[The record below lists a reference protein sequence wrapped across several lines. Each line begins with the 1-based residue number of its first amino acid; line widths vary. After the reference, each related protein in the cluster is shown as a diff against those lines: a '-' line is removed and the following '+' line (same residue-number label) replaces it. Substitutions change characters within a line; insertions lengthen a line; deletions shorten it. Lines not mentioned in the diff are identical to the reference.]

1 MAAANEVGTS
11 GGAGNSLWP
20 LIADRYRLG
29 RRLGSGASSEVY
41 AAEDLA
47 DHTDCAVK
55 LFSADLD
62 PGAVA
67 RLLDEFGRLSELG
80 HRGIV
85 RVRDTGRIAE
95 GGLAGRP
102 FLVTDHLSG
111 LDLAAHLAA
120 AHGEDR
126 FHRFAAAAED
136 LADAV
141 AYLHGRGLVHGD
153 ISPSNVRCDREGR
166 PVLIDLGLSERLR
179 PISGDHDGLGTVAAG
194 ASGTLGFIAPEALVG
209 ERGSA
214 ADLFSLGATL
224 YAAWTGVPPFG
235 VGMEA
240 VRRLMESP
248 PPTPSVLCPGL
259 PAAWDALLGRLLAV
273 ASENRPASARDLLRE
288 IRRILPNNVTPVE
301 LDLSVPYPAGD
312 PLAGLL
318 VGRAKQTQAL
328 WALVERLAEGNAPAG
343 VVTVSGPPGSG
354 RRTLIRRVLRDVRLA
369 LLSQTLPSF
378 SVDERGLVALQ
389 AELPARPGEAIPLW
403 DEPARSLQA
412 RTAALVDALETR
424 AQQRPLCLVL
434 GPGEQEELLAQ
445 AAAEGSPGGRLLVIL
460 PTEQALR
467 SAEAVDLRLG
477 PLQVEDI
484 CALAAHAAGT
494 EPTSQVVDQIVRASG
509 GLAASAALLVRRW
522 VQQVREGRPEAFR
535 VDEDDADF
543 ARLLDTTFAG
553 LSYNTRAWLTAL
565 VLAQSQKLVADLGE
579 WDPLTWR
586 LDTAVA
592 MREAQTAGWFEASQL
607 AVPTESHAAAVFRAV
622 KRDKALHPLVR
633 RAIQPLSESDPR
645 RGEAHLALG
654 EIEQAATCFR
664 AAALAAGGA
673 GRFGDVARF
682 AIRARAADPEAGTP
696 TEHLAWATALGLVGQ
711 YDEALAALGT
721 PAPDGTMEIKI
732 ELAERRAWLLGRRGD
747 PVAARQVLE
756 TALMEV
762 GLRGEPRGALVLRLR
777 ARLARLLVSCGLYSE
792 ALQAAEPA
800 LAESSEVGRFA
811 QEAAALAL
819 TYAGRLSEAD
829 SLIAVLEKTAET
841 SSDRPFGARVPAL
854 RGLHL
859 QLTGQPMPAAQSYR
873 EAARR
878 CDQLHDLHGQTAAL
892 FNLGCVLADTG
903 QFGEAL
909 DAFRRAL
916 RDLGRLG
923 IVTDLALALYNTGL
937 LFLQLGDLDAAS
949 RTARRLRGEA
959 SATKVE
965 AFLAYSSSLDAD
977 IARRQ
982 GAPRTALPLYLAA
995 EEAFARAGNPPMAQA
1010 SALARAEALAE
1021 AGQAA
1026 EALVAWNRIRS
1037 TTANQAA
1044 SPEVGSPIDEMSALA
1059 QARIALATPA
1069 QETEGNGELGHRLS
1083 ALANAALA
1091 QGRRP
1096 VAWRAAQLAARL
1108 LRRVGDAHAGEE
1120 QARAARIFEEVK
1132 MNTPI
1137 QYRSCLDHD
1146 PEAPAASLLSGDA
1159 RTATALLVERVARA
1173 EGRLRRLQRIN
1184 KRLNSDLR
1192 LPRVLEAVIDTA
1204 IEMTDAERGFLL
1216 LKDGSGELVVKVA
1229 RNIEQPTL
1237 DAPDFVLSRSIAKQA
1252 AETGQ
1257 PVVTVD
1263 AAGDRRF
1270 REAASVSDL
1279 HLRSVLAV
1287 PLSVKGAVVGTIYV
1301 DHRLRKGVFD
1311 DEALAMVM
1319 DFAEQ
1324 AAIAIENARLLSE
1337 LRRRET
1343 QVQALNRRLEHEL
1356 RVQEQALQGVREE
1369 LKESRQ
1375 VAALRYDY
1383 HQIVG
1388 QTPRMLDLFHL
1399 LDRVTDTALPVVIE
1413 GESGTGKELVARA
1426 IHFNG
1431 PRRDRAFVSENC
1443 AAIPETLL
1451 ESALFGHVKGAFT
1464 GADRETRGLF
1474 AVADGGT
1481 LFLDEVAEMS
1491 PAMQG
1496 KLLRVLQDG
1505 EFHRVGGER
1514 PQKVNVRVLVA
1525 TNKDLE
1531 GLLAQGK
1538 FRQDLFFRISVVRL
1552 VLPPLRDR
1560 SDDIPLLVQ
1569 HFMQKAA
1576 ATSGTAVKSVDAS
1589 AMAKLCSYRW
1599 PGNVRELENEIT
1611 RAAAF
1616 SGPVVS
1622 VADLSPQVRAGFDP
1636 VASVADERDGI
1647 RLRPRVERL
1656 ERTLIREAMAKC
1668 GANQTKAAKA
1678 LGLSRFGLQ
1687 KKLRRYH
1694 IAT

>member
-1 MAAANEVGTS
+1 VVNEVGTS
-11 GGAGNSLWP
+11 YGAGERPWP
-20 LIADRYRLG
+20 IVAERYQLGKRLG
-29 RRLGSGASSEVY
+29 VGASSEVY

-47 DHTDCAVK
+47 DHATCAVK
-55 LFSADLD
+55 LFSADLEL
-62 PGAVA
+62 AA
-67 RLLDEFGRLSELG
+67 ITRLLDEFGRLSELG

-95 GGLAGRP
+95 GALAGRL
-102 FLVTDHLSG
+102 FLVTDHLAG
-111 LDLAAHLAA
+111 PDLAASLDA
-120 AHGEDR
+120 AHGKDR
-126 FHRFAAAAED
+126 FLRFAAAAED

-141 AYLHGRGLVHGD
+141 AYLHSRGFLHGD
-153 ISPSNVRCDREGR
+153 ISPANVRCDHQGR
-166 PVLIDLGLSERLR
+166 PVLIDLGLSERLLVR
-179 PISGDHDGLGTVAAG
+179 PGGPDGSGTIAAG

-209 ERGSA
+209 ERGPA

-240 VRRLMESP
+240 VRRLMEGP
-248 PPTPSVLCPGL
+248 PLAPSSLCPGL
-259 PAAWDALLGRLLAV
+259 PADWDALLGRLLAV
-273 ASENRPASARDLLRE
+273 AAEKRPTSARELLRE
-288 IRRILPNNVTPVE
+288 IRRIPPDGVTPIE
-301 LDLSVPYPAGD
+301 LDLSVPHPAGD
-312 PLAGLL
+312 PLAGLI
-318 VGRAKQTQAL
+318 VGRAKEEQAL
-328 WALVERLAEGNAPAG
+328 WALVERLADGTAPAA

-378 SVDERGLVALQ
+378 TVDERGLAAVQ
-389 AELPARPGEAIPLW
+389 ADVPARTAEPVPPW

-412 RTAALVDALETR
+412 RTVALVDALETR
-424 AQQRPLCLVL
+424 ARQRPLCLVL
-434 GPGEQEELLAQ
+434 APGRQEELV
-445 AAAEGSPGGRLLVIL
+445 AEAVAGGASGGRLLVL
-460 PTEQALR
+460 VPTEHALR
-467 SAEAVDLRLG
+467 SAGVVDLQVGRLG
-477 PLQVEDI
+477 AEDI
-484 CALAAHAAGT
+484 RVLASRAAGS
-494 EPTSQVVDQIVRASG
+494 EPTSQVVEQIAQASG

-522 VQQVREGRPEAFR
+522 VQQLREGRPEAFR
-535 VDEDDADF
+535 VEEDDADF
-543 ARLLDTTFAG
+543 GRLLDTTFAG
-553 LSYNTRAWLTAL
+553 LSRNTRGWLTVL
-565 VLAQSQKLVADLGE
+565 VLAQTPKLVADLAE
-579 WDPLTWR
+579 WGQ
-586 LDTAVA
+586 LDIATATC
-592 MREAQTAGWFEASQL
+592 EAQTAGWLDGSGST
-607 AVPTESHAAAVFRAV
+607 VPTESHAAAVFRAV
-622 KRDKALHPLVR
+622 KRDQSLHPIAR
-633 RAIQPLSESDPR
+633 RATQPLSESDPR
-645 RGEAHLALG
+645 RAEAHLALG
-654 EIEQAATCFR
+654 EPERAAACFR
-664 AAALAAGGA
+664 AAARSAGDA
-673 GRFGDVARF
+673 GRFGEVARF
-682 AIRARAADPEAGTP
+682 AMRARAIDPETGTP
-696 TEHLAWATALGLVGQ
+696 AERIVWATALGLVGQ
-711 YDEALAALGT
+711 YDDALAVLD
-721 PAPDGTMEIKI
+721 APPWDETMEIRI

-756 TALMEV
+756 TALTEV
-762 GLRGEPRGALVLRLR
+762 GPLGKRQGSQVLRLR
-777 ARLARLLVSCGLYSE
+777 ARLARFLVSCGLYAE
-792 ALQAAEPA
+792 ALQAVEPA
-800 LAESSEVGRFA
+800 LHETSDVGLFA
-811 QEAAALAL
+811 REAAALAL
-819 TYAGRLSEAD
+819 TYAGRLPEAD
-829 SLIAVLEKTAET
+829 SLIAALEKTAEA
-841 SSDRPFGARVPAL
+841 SPDRPFGARVAAL
-854 RGLHL
+854 RGLYW
-859 QLTGQPMPAAQSYR
+859 QMTGQPTPAAQSYR

-878 CDQLHDLHGQTAAL
+878 CDELHDIHGQAAAV

-909 DAFRRAL
+909 DALRRAL

-923 IVTDLALALYNTGL
+923 IATDLALALYNTGL
-937 LFLQLGDLDAAS
+937 LLLQLGDLEAAS
-949 RTARRLRGEA
+949 RTARRLRDEA
-959 SATKVE
+959 GATKAE
-965 AFLAYSSSLDAD
+965 AFLAYASSLDAD

-995 EEAFARAGNPPMAQA
+995 EQAFARAGNQPMADG
-1010 SALARAEALAE
+1010 SALARAETLAE

-1026 EALVAWNRIRS
+1026 EALIAWRRIRS
-1037 TTANQAA
+1037 TTADPAA
-1044 SPEVGSPIDEMSALA
+1044 SPGAPSSGDEMFALA
-1059 QARIALATPA
+1059 QARIVLALPPGTA
-1069 QETEGNGELGHRLS
+1069 ETDRELGRRLS
-1083 ALANAALA
+1083 DLADVAIA

-1096 VAWRAAQLAARL
+1096 AAWRVAQMASRL
-1108 LRRVGDAHAGEE
+1108 FSRVGDARASDERT
-1120 QARAARIFEEVK
+1120 RAARIFEEVK
-1132 MNTPI
+1132 MNTPT
-1137 QYRSCLDHD
+1137 QYRSGLDHD
-1146 PEAPAASLLSGDA
+1146 PEAPSLSLLSSDA
-1159 RTATALLVERVARA
+1159 RNATALLVERAARA
-1173 EGRLRRLQRIN
+1173 EGRLRRLARIN

-1192 LPRVLEAVIDTA
+1192 LSRVLEAVIDTA

-1216 LKDGSGELVVKVA
+1216 LKDSSGELVVKVA
-1229 RNIEQPTL
+1229 RNIDQTTL

-1287 PLSVKGAVVGTIYV
+1287 PLSVKGNVVGTIYV
-1301 DHRLRKGVFD
+1301 DHRLRNGVFD

-1324 AAIAIENARLLSE
+1324 GAIAIENARLVAE
-1337 LRRRET
+1337 LRRREN

-1356 RVQEQALQGVREE
+1356 HVQEQALQGVREE

-1431 PRRDRAFVSENC
+1431 PRRDRPFVSENC

-1451 ESALFGHVKGAFT
+1451 ETTLFGHVKGAFT
-1464 GADRETRGLF
+1464 GADREARGLF

-1481 LFLDEVAEMS
+1481 LFLDELAEMS

-1531 GLLAQGK
+1531 RLVEQGK

-1552 VLPPLRDR
+1552 VLPPLRER
-1560 SDDIPLLVQ
+1560 SEDIPLLVQ

-1576 ATSGTAVKSVDAS
+1576 AGAGAAVKSVEAA
-1589 AMAKLCSYRW
+1589 AMAKLCCYRW
-1599 PGNVRELENEIT
+1599 PGNVRELENETT

-1616 SGPVVS
+1616 SGATVT
-1622 VADLSPQVRAGFDP
+1622 VADLSPQVRAGSDP
-1636 VASVADERDGI
+1636 AAVMADERDGI
-1647 RLRPRVERL
+1647 RMRPRVERL
-1656 ERTLIREAMAKC
+1656 ERMLIREAMTKC
-1668 GANQTKAAKA
+1668 SGNQTKAALA

-1687 KKLRRYH
+1687 KKLHRYR
-1694 IAT
+1694 IAM

>member
-1 MAAANEVGTS
+1 VAAVNEVGTS
-11 GGAGNSLWP
+11 SGAGDGPWP
-20 LIADRYRLG
+20 LIADRYQLG
-29 RRLGSGASSEVY
+29 RRLGVGASSEVY

-47 DHTDCAVK
+47 DHADCAVK
-55 LFSADLD
+55 LFPAGLE
-62 PGAVA
+62 PGAIA
-67 RLLDEFGRLSELG
+67 RLLEEFGRLSELS

-95 GGLAGRP
+95 GALAGRL
-102 FLVTDHLSG
+102 FLVTEHLSG
-111 LDLAAHLAA
+111 PDLAAHLAA

-136 LADAV
+136 LTDAV
-141 AYLHGRGLVHGD
+141 AYLHGRSLVHGD
-153 ISPSNVRCDREGR
+153 ISPGNVRCDHEGH
-166 PVLIDLGLSERLR
+166 PVLIDFGLSERLL
-179 PISGDHDGLGTVAAG
+179 PVSGDHDSLGTVAAG

-209 ERGSA
+209 ERGPA

-240 VRRLMESP
+240 VRRLMEGP
-248 PPTPSVLCPGL
+248 PPAPSSLCPGL
-259 PAAWDALLGRLLAV
+259 PANWDALLGRLLAV
-273 ASENRPASARDLLRE
+273 ATERRPASARDLLRE
-288 IRRILPNNVTPVE
+288 IRHILPDNVAPVE
-301 LDLSVPYPAGD
+301 LDLAVPYPAGD

-318 VGRAKQTQAL
+318 VGRTKQEQAL
-328 WALVERLAEGNAPAG
+328 WALVERLAEGNVPAG

-354 RRTLIRRVLRDVRLA
+354 RRTVIRRVLRDARLA
-369 LLSQTLPSF
+369 LISQTLPSF
-378 SVDERGLVALQ
+378 SVDERGLAALQ
-389 AELPARPGEAIPLW
+389 ADLPARSGEPMPPW
-403 DEPARSLQA
+403 DEPSRSLQA

-434 GPGEQEELLAQ
+434 GPGEQEELVAQ
-445 AAAEGSPGGRLLVIL
+445 AVAEGSPGGRLLVIV

-477 PLQVEDI
+477 PLQAEDI

-494 EPTSQVVDQIVRASG
+494 EPTPQVVDQIVRASG

-522 VQQVREGRPEAFR
+522 VQRVREGRPEAFR
-535 VDEDDADF
+535 VEEDDADF
-543 ARLLDTTFAG
+543 GRLLDTTFAG
-553 LSYNTRAWLTAL
+553 LSCNTRSWLATL
-565 VLAQSQKLVADLGE
+565 VFAQSPKLVADLAE
-579 WDPLTWR
+579 WGQ
-586 LDTAVA
+586 LDNVIAT
-592 MREAQTAGWFEASQL
+592 REAQTAGWLDSAGL
-607 AVPTESHAAAVFRAV
+607 TVPTESHAAAVFRAV
-622 KRDKALHPLVR
+622 KRDEVLHPLVR
-633 RAIQPLSESDPR
+633 RAIQSLFESDPR

-654 EIEQAATCFR
+654 EPGEAAVCFR
-664 AAALAAGGA
+664 AAAQAAGEA

-682 AIRARAADPEAGTP
+682 AMRARAADPEAGTQA
-696 TEHLAWATALGLVGQ
+696 EHLAWATALGLVGR
-711 YDEALAALGT
+711 YDDALGVLEA
-721 PAPDGTMEIKI
+721 PSPDGTMEIKI

-756 TALMEV
+756 TALEEV
-762 GLRGEPRGALVLRLR
+762 GLREEPQGSLVLRLR

-800 LAESSEVGRFA
+800 LTESSDAGLFA
-811 QEAAALAL
+811 REAAALAL
-819 TYAGRLSEAD
+819 TYAGRLFDAD
-829 SLIAVLEKTAET
+829 SLITALEKTAKT
-841 SSDRPFGARVPAL
+841 SPDRPFGARVPAL
-854 RGLHL
+854 RGLYW
-859 QLTGQPMPAAQSYR
+859 QLAGQPVPAAQAYR

-878 CDQLHDLHGQTAAL
+878 CDELHDIHGQTAAV

-903 QFGEAL
+903 QFSEAL
-909 DAFRRAL
+909 DAFRSAL

-937 LFLQLGDLDAAS
+937 LFLQLGDLEAAS
-949 RTARRLRGEA
+949 RTARRLRDEA
-959 SATKVE
+959 NATKVE
-965 AFLAYSSSLDAD
+965 AFLAYASSLDAD

-982 GAPRTALPLYLAA
+982 GAPRTALPLYRAT
-995 EEAFARAGNPPMAQA
+995 EEAFARAGNPPMAEA
-1010 SALARAEALAE
+1010 SALAGAEVLAE

-1026 EALVAWNRIRS
+1026 EALIAWNRIRS
-1037 TTANQAA
+1037 TTATQAT
-1044 SPEVGSPIDEMSALA
+1044 SPGAGSSSDELPALA
-1059 QARIALATPA
+1059 QARIVLALPA
-1069 QETEGNGELGHRLS
+1069 ESTESDGELGRRLS
-1083 ALANAALA
+1083 ALADAALA

-1096 VAWRAAQLAARL
+1096 VAWRAAHLASQLM
-1108 LRRVGDAHAGEE
+1108 RRVGDAHATEE

-1132 MNTPI
+1132 MNTPT
-1137 QYRSCLDHD
+1137 QYRSGLDRD
-1146 PEAPAASLLSGDA
+1146 PEAPSASLLSADA
-1159 RTATALLVERVARA
+1159 RTATALLVERAARA
-1173 EGRLRRLQRIN
+1173 EGRLRRVARIN

-1229 RNIEQPTL
+1229 RNIEQTTL
-1237 DAPDFVLSRSIAKQA
+1237 DTPDFVLSRSIAKQA

-1324 AAIAIENARLLSE
+1324 AAIAIENARLVSE
-1337 LRRRET
+1337 LRRREN

-1383 HQIVG
+1383 RQIVG

-1431 PRRDRAFVSENC
+1431 PRRDRPFVSENC

-1464 GADRETRGLF
+1464 GADREARGLF

-1514 PQKVNVRVLVA
+1514 PQKADVRVLVA
-1525 TNKDLE
+1525 TNKDLDRLVE
-1531 GLLAQGK
+1531 QGK
-1538 FRQDLFFRISVVRL
+1538 FRQDLFFRVSVVRL

-1560 SDDIPLLVQ
+1560 SEDIPLLVQ
-1569 HFMQKAA
+1569 HFTQKAA
-1576 ATSGTAVKSVDAS
+1576 AASGTAVKSVDAA
-1589 AMAKLCSYRW
+1589 AMAKLCCYRW

-1616 SGPVVS
+1616 SGPVVA
-1622 VADLSPQVRAGFDP
+1622 VADLSPQVRAGSDP
-1636 VASVADERDGI
+1636 VVALADERDGI

-1656 ERTLIREAMAKC
+1656 ERTLIREAMTSC
-1668 GANQTKAAKA
+1668 DSNQTKAAKA

>member
-1 MAAANEVGTS
+1 VAAANQVGTS
-11 GGAGNSLWP
+11 SGAGDGPWP
-20 LIADRYRLG
+20 LVADRYRLG
-29 RRLGSGASSEVY
+29 RRLGVGASSEVY

-47 DHTDCAVK
+47 DHTACAVK
-55 LFSADLD
+55 LFPAGLE
-62 PGAVA
+62 PGSVA

-85 RVRDTGRIAE
+85 KVRDTGRIAE
-95 GGLAGRP
+95 GVLADRL
-102 FLVTDHLSG
+102 FLVTDQLSG
-111 LDLAAHLAA
+111 PDLATHLAA
-120 AHGEDR
+120 ARGEDR
-126 FHRFAAAAED
+126 FRCFAAAAED

-153 ISPSNVRCDREGR
+153 ISPSNVRCDHEGR
-166 PVLIDLGLSERLR
+166 PVLIDFGLSERLL
-179 PISGDHDGLGTVAAG
+179 PVTGSQDGLGTVAAG

-209 ERGSA
+209 ERGPA

-235 VGMEA
+235 VGIEA
-240 VRRLMESP
+240 VRRLMEGP
-248 PPTPSVLCPGL
+248 PPAPSSLCPGL
-259 PAAWDALLGRLLAV
+259 PAKWDALLGRLLAV
-273 ASENRPASARDLLRE
+273 ATEKRPASARDLLRE
-288 IRRILPNNVTPVE
+288 IRRILPDNVTPVE
-301 LDLSVPYPAGD
+301 LDLSVPHPAGD

-318 VGRAKQTQAL
+318 VGRTKQEQAL
-328 WALVERLAEGNAPAG
+328 WALVERLAEGNTPAA
-343 VVTVSGPPGSG
+343 VVAVSGPPGSG

-369 LLSQTLPSF
+369 LLSQTLPTF
-378 SVDERGLVALQ
+378 TVDERGLAALQ
-389 AELPARPGEAIPLW
+389 ADLPARLGEPRPPW
-403 DEPARSLQA
+403 DEPTRSLQA
-412 RTAALVDALETR
+412 RTAALADALEKR

-434 GPGEQEELLAQ
+434 GPGEQEELVAQ
-445 AAAEGSPGGRLLVIL
+445 AVAEGSPSGRLLVVV

-467 SAEAVDLRLG
+467 SVEVVDLQLG
-477 PLQVEDI
+477 PLQAEDI
-484 CALAAHAAGT
+484 CALASHAAGS
-494 EPTSQVVDQIVRASG
+494 EPTSQVVEQIVRASG

-543 ARLLDTTFAG
+543 GRLLDATFAG
-553 LSYNTRAWLTAL
+553 LSWNTRAWLTVL
-565 VLAQSQKLVADLGE
+565 VFAQAPKLIAD
-579 WDPLTWR
+579 
-586 LDTAVA
+586 LDTAMAV
-592 MREAQTAGWFEASQL
+592 REAQTAGWLGGSEL
-607 AVPTESHAAAVFRAV
+607 AVSTESHAAAVFRAV
-622 KRDKALHPLVR
+622 KRDKTLHPLVR
-633 RAIQPLSESDPR
+633 RAIQPLSESDSR
-645 RGEAHLALG
+645 RAEAHLALG
-654 EIEQAATCFR
+654 EPDLAATCFR
-664 AAALAAGGA
+664 AAAEAAGEA

-682 AIRARAADPEAGTP
+682 AMRARAVDPDTGTP
-696 TEHLAWATALGLVGQ
+696 AEHIAWATALGLVGQ
-711 YDEALAALGT
+711 YDDALAVLAA
-721 PAPDGTMEIKI
+721 PPDGTMDVKI
-732 ELAERRAWLLGRRGD
+732 EFAERRAWLLGRRGD

-756 TALMEV
+756 TALEEV
-762 GLRGEPRGALVLRLR
+762 GLRGEPRGSVVLRLR
-777 ARLARLLVSCGLYSE
+777 ARLARLLVSCGLFSE
-792 ALQAAEPA
+792 ALRAAEPA
-800 LAESSEVGRFA
+800 LKESSDAGLFA

-819 TYAGRLSEAD
+819 TYAGRLPEAD
-829 SLIAVLEKTAET
+829 LLITALEETAKA
-841 SSDRPFGARVPAL
+841 SPDRPLGARVPAL
-854 RGLHL
+854 RGLYW
-859 QLTGQPMPAAQSYR
+859 QLIGQPMPAAQAYR

-878 CDQLHDLHGQTAAL
+878 CDEIHDIHGQAAAV

-909 DAFRRAL
+909 DALRHAL

-937 LFLQLGDLDAAS
+937 LFLQLGDLDAAG
-949 RTARRLRGEA
+949 RAARRLRDEA
-959 SATKVE
+959 GATKAE
-965 AFLAYSSSLDAD
+965 AFLAFASSLDAD

-995 EEAFARAGNPPMAQA
+995 EEAFARVGNQPMAEA

-1021 AGQAA
+1021 AGQAE
-1026 EALVAWNRIRS
+1026 EALVAWNRVCS
-1037 TTANQAA
+1037 TTTSRADSPSAA
-1044 SPEVGSPIDEMSALA
+1044 SLGDEMPALA
-1059 QARIALATPA
+1059 RARIVLALPA
-1069 QETEGNGELGHRLS
+1069 ENAESDRELGRRLS
-1083 ALANAALA
+1083 ALADVALA

-1096 VAWRAAQLAARL
+1096 AAWRAAHLASQLM
-1108 LRRVGDAHAGEE
+1108 RRVGDAHASEE

-1132 MNTPI
+1132 MNTPT
-1137 QYRSCLDHD
+1137 QYRPGLDRD
-1146 PEAPAASLLSGDA
+1146 AEAPSVSLPSADA
-1159 RTATALLVERVARA
+1159 RTATALLVERAARA
-1173 EGRLRRLQRIN
+1173 EGRLRRVARIN

-1229 RNIEQPTL
+1229 RNIEQTTL
-1237 DAPDFVLSRSIAKQA
+1237 DTPDFVLSRSIAKQA

-1263 AAGDRRF
+1263 AAGDQRF

-1311 DEALAMVM
+1311 NEALAMVM

-1324 AAIAIENARLLSE
+1324 AAIAIENARLVSE
-1337 LRRRET
+1337 LRRREN

-1431 PRRDRAFVSENC
+1431 PRRDRPFVSENC

-1464 GADRETRGLF
+1464 GADREARGLF

-1525 TNKDLE
+1525 TNKDIERLVE
-1531 GLLAQGK
+1531 QGR

-1552 VLPPLRDR
+1552 VLPPLRER
-1560 SDDIPLLVQ
+1560 SEDIPLLVQ

-1576 ATSGTAVKSVDAS
+1576 TASGAAVKSVDGS
-1589 AMAKLCSYRW
+1589 AMAKLCCYRW

-1616 SGPVVS
+1616 SGPVVA
-1622 VADLSPQVRAGFDP
+1622 VADLSPQVRAGSDP
-1636 VASVADERDGI
+1636 VAALADERDGI

-1656 ERTLIREAMAKC
+1656 ERTLIREAMTSC

>member
-1 MAAANEVGTS
+1 VVAVNEVGTS
-11 GGAGNSLWP
+11 TGTGDRPWP
-20 LIADRYRLG
+20 IVANRYRLG
-29 RRLGSGASSEVY
+29 RRLGGGASGDVY
-41 AAEDLA
+41 AAADLA
-47 DHTDCAVK
+47 DHTACAVK
-55 LFSADLD
+55 LFPAGLQ
-62 PGAVA
+62 PAAVS
-67 RLLDEFGRLSELG
+67 RLLDEFGRLSELD

-95 GGLAGRP
+95 GPLAGRL
-102 FLVTDHLSG
+102 FLVTDQLAG
-111 LDLAAHLAA
+111 PDLPAHLAA
-120 AHGEDR
+120 ARGEDR
-126 FHRFAAAAED
+126 FRRFAAAA
-136 LADAV
+136 DALTDAL

-153 ISPSNVRCDREGR
+153 ISPGNIRCDHEGR
-166 PVLIDLGLSERLR
+166 PVLIDFGLSARVLPVPET
-179 PISGDHDGLGTVAAG
+179 HDGLGTVAGG

-209 ERGSA
+209 ERGPA
-214 ADLFSLGATL
+214 TDLFSLGATL
-224 YAAWTGVPPFG
+224 YAAWTEVPPFG

-240 VRRLMESP
+240 VRRLMEGP
-248 PPTPSVLCPGL
+248 PPAPSSLRPGL
-259 PAAWDALLGRLLAV
+259 PAEWDALLGRLMALA
-273 ASENRPASARDLLRE
+273 AEHRPASARELLRE
-288 IRRILPNNVTPVE
+288 IRRILPDGVSPVE
-301 LDLSVPYPAGD
+301 LDLSVPHPAGD

-318 VGRAKQTQAL
+318 VGREKEEQAL
-328 WALVERLAEGNAPAG
+328 WALVERLAEGNAPSVA
-343 VVTVSGPPGSG
+343 VTVSGPPGSG

-369 LLSQTLPSF
+369 LLSQTLPPF
-378 SVDERGLVALQ
+378 IVDERGLAALQ
-389 AELPARPGEAIPLW
+389 ADLSVPPAEPVPSW
-403 DEPARSLQA
+403 DEPARLLQA
-412 RTAALVDALETR
+412 RTVALVDALEAR
-424 AQQRPLCLVL
+424 ARQQPLCLLL
-434 GPGEQEELLAQ
+434 GLGREEELLAE
-445 AAAEGSPGGRLLVIL
+445 AVAGGSPSGRLLVIV

-467 SAEAVDLRLG
+467 SVGAVDLQLG
-477 PLQVEDI
+477 PLRAEDLR
-484 CALAAHAAGT
+484 ALASRAAGI
-494 EPTSQVVDQIVRASG
+494 EPTPQVVEQIVGASA

-522 VQQVREGRPEAFR
+522 VQQVREGRPENFR

-543 ARLLDTTFAG
+543 GRLLDATFAG
-553 LSYNTRAWLTAL
+553 LNRNTRAWIAAL
-565 VLAQSQKLVADLGE
+565 VLSQSPKQATDLA
-579 WDPLTWR
+579 TWGQ
-586 LDTAVA
+586 LDIPAAT
-592 MREAQTAGWFEASQL
+592 REAQTAGWMDESEL
-607 AVPTESHAAAVFRAV
+607 TVPSESHAAAVFRAI
-622 KRDKALHPLVR
+622 KRDETLHPLVQ
-633 RAIQPLSESDPR
+633 RAIHPLSESSPR
-645 RGEAHLALG
+645 RAEAHLALG
-654 EIEQAATCFR
+654 QPEEAATCFR
-664 AAALAAGGA
+664 AAARAAGEV
-673 GRFGDVARF
+673 GRLGEVARF
-682 AIRARAADPEAGTP
+682 AMRARDVDPTAGTSA
-696 TEHLAWATALGLVGQ
+696 EHIAWATALGVVGR
-711 YDEALAALGT
+711 YDDALAVLDIPPREGS
-721 PAPDGTMEIKI
+721 MEVKI

-747 PVAARQVLE
+747 PVAARHVLE
-756 TALMEV
+756 TALEEV
-762 GLRGEPRGALVLRLR
+762 GRSGGPRSSQILRLR
-777 ARLARLLVSCGLYSE
+777 ARLARLLVSCGLFSE

-800 LAESSEVGRFA
+800 LREASDAGLFA
-811 QEAAALAL
+811 REAAALAL

-829 SLIAVLEKTAET
+829 SLIADLGKAAEA
-841 SSDRPFGARVPAL
+841 SPDRPLGARVPAL
-854 RGLHL
+854 RGLYW
-859 QLTGQPMPAAQSYR
+859 QLAGQPVPAAQAYK

-878 CDQLHDLHGQTAAL
+878 CDELRDIHGQAAAV
-892 FNLGCVLADTG
+892 FNLGCVLADAG

-949 RTARRLRGEA
+949 RTAHRLRDETG
-959 SATKVE
+959 ATKAE
-965 AFLAYSSSLDAD
+965 AFLAFASSLDAD

-995 EEAFARAGNPPMAQA
+995 SEAFALAGNQPMAVA
-1010 SALARAEALAE
+1010 SALTRAEVLAE

-1026 EALVAWNRIRS
+1026 EALVAWDRIRS
-1037 TTANQAA
+1037 TPA
-1044 SPEVGSPIDEMSALA
+1044 SPGASLADAALGDEMFALA
-1059 QARIALATPA
+1059 KSRIVLALPRGDA
-1069 QETEGNGELGHRLS
+1069 ENDRELGRRLS
-1083 ALANAALA
+1083 TLADAALA
-1091 QGRRP
+1091 QGRKP
-1096 VAWRAAQLAARL
+1096 AAWRAAQLAARL
-1108 LRRVGDAHAGEE
+1108 FTRVSDAHASEE
-1120 QARAARIFEEVK
+1120 QARAAHIFEEVK
-1132 MNTPI
+1132 MNTPM
-1137 QYRSCLDHD
+1137 QYRPGLDHD
-1146 PEAPAASLLSGDA
+1146 PEAPSLSMASSDA
-1159 RTATALLVERVARA
+1159 RTTTALIIERATRA
-1173 EGRLRRLQRIN
+1173 EERLRRLQRIN

-1192 LPRVLEAVIDTA
+1192 LARVLEAVIDTA

-1229 RNIEQPTL
+1229 RNIDQTTL

-1252 AETGQ
+1252 AESGQ

-1287 PLSVKGAVVGTIYV
+1287 PLSVKGNVVGTIYV

-1311 DEALAMVM
+1311 DQAQAMVI

-1324 AAIAIENARLLSE
+1324 GAIAIENARLLAE
-1337 LRRRET
+1337 LRRREN
-1343 QVQALNRRLEHEL
+1343 QVQALNRRLEQEL
-1356 RVQEQALQGVREE
+1356 RVQEQTLQGVREE

-1375 VAALRYDY
+1375 AAALRYDY
-1383 HQIVG
+1383 REIVG

-1431 PRRDRAFVSENC
+1431 PRRDRPFVSENC

-1451 ESALFGHVKGAFT
+1451 ESTLFGHVKGAFT
-1464 GADRETRGLF
+1464 GADREARGLF

-1531 GLLAQGK
+1531 RLMEQGK
-1538 FRQDLFFRISVVRL
+1538 FRQDLYFRVSVVRL

-1560 SDDIPLLVQ
+1560 SEDIPLLVQ
-1569 HFMQKAA
+1569 HFMHKAA
-1576 ATSGTAVKSVDAS
+1576 AASGTAAKSVDAS
-1589 AMAKLCSYRW
+1589 ALTKLCGYRW

-1616 SGPVVS
+1616 SGPVVT
-1622 VADLSPQVRAGFDP
+1622 VADLSPQVRAGSDP
-1636 VASVADERDGI
+1636 AAALADDRDGI

-1656 ERTLIREAMAKC
+1656 ERTLIREAMTKC
-1668 GANQTKAAKA
+1668 EGNQTKAAKA

-1687 KKLRRYH
+1687 KKLRRYR

>member
-1 MAAANEVGTS
+1 VVNQVGDQA
-11 GGAGNSLWP
+11 GADDRPWP
-20 LIADRYRLG
+20 PVADRYRLG
-29 RRLGSGASSEVY
+29 RRLGVGASGEVY

-47 DHTDCAVK
+47 DHSACAVK
-55 LFSADLD
+55 LLPAGLET
-62 PGAVA
+62 AAIA
-67 RLLDEFGRLSELG
+67 RLLDEFGRLSELD

-95 GGLAGRP
+95 GPLAGRL
-102 FLVTDHLSG
+102 FLVTDQLAG
-111 LDLAAHLAA
+111 PDLPAHLAA
-120 AHGEDR
+120 ASDGDR
-126 FHRFAAAAED
+126 FRQFAAAAES
-136 LADAV
+136 LTDAL

-153 ISPSNVRCDREGR
+153 ISPGNIRCDHEGR
-166 PVLIDLGLSERLR
+166 PVLIDFGLSECVL
-179 PISGDHDGLGTVAAG
+179 PIPGAASGFATVAAG

-209 ERGSA
+209 ERGPA

-224 YAAWTGVPPFG
+224 YAAWTEVPPFG

-240 VRRLMESP
+240 ARRIMEGP
-248 PPTPSVLCPGL
+248 PPAPSSLRPGL
-259 PAAWDALLGRLLAV
+259 PAEWDALLGRLMAH
-273 ASENRPASARDLLRE
+273 ATEQRPASARELLRE
-288 IRRILPNNVTPVE
+288 IRRILPDAASPVE
-301 LDLSVPYPAGD
+301 LDLSVPHPAGD

-318 VGRAKQTQAL
+318 VGRDKEEHAL
-328 WALVERLAEGNAPAG
+328 WALVERLAEGNAPCVA
-343 VVTVSGPPGSG
+343 VAVAGPPGSG
-354 RRTLIRRVLRDVRLA
+354 RRALIRRVLRDVRLA
-369 LLSQTLPSF
+369 LLSQTLPPF
-378 SVDERGLVALQ
+378 TLDERGLAALQ
-389 AELPARPGEAIPLW
+389 ADLPVPAAEQVPLW
-403 DEPARSLQA
+403 DEPARSLQV
-412 RTAALVDALETR
+412 RTVALADALEAR
-424 AQQRPLCLVL
+424 ARQQPLCVVL
-434 GPGEQEELLAQ
+434 GLGREDELLAQ
-445 AAAEGSPGGRLLVIL
+445 SVARGSTSGRLLVIV
-460 PTEQALR
+460 PTERAWR
-467 SAEAVDLRLG
+467 SVGAVDLELG
-477 PLQVEDI
+477 PLDAENLRT
-484 CALAAHAAGT
+484 LASHAAGI
-494 EPTSQVVDQIVRASG
+494 EPTAQVVEQIMTASA

-522 VQQVREGRPEAFR
+522 VQQVREGQPEKFQVAP
-535 VDEDDADF
+535 DDADF
-543 ARLLDTTFAG
+543 GRLLDATFAG
-553 LSYNTRAWLTAL
+553 LNRNTRSWITAL
-565 VLAQSQKLVADLGE
+565 VLSHESATDLA
-579 WDPLTWR
+579 TWGR
-586 LDTAVA
+586 LDIAAAT
-592 MREAQTAGWFEASQL
+592 REAQSAGWMGESEL
-607 AVPTESHAAAVFRAV
+607 TVPTESHAAAVFRAI
-622 KRDKALHPLVR
+622 KRDETLHSLVR
-633 RAIQPLSESDPR
+633 RAILPLSESSSR
-645 RGEAHLALG
+645 RAEGHLALG
-654 EIEQAATCFR
+654 ELEQSAISFR
-664 AAALAAGGA
+664 AAARAAGEA
-673 GRFGDVARF
+673 GRLGDVAHF
-682 AIRARAADPEAGTP
+682 AMCAWKVDPMGGTP
-696 TEHLAWATALGLVGQ
+696 TERIVWATALGVIGQ
-711 YDEALAALGT
+711 YDDALAVLDVS
-721 PAPDGTMEIKI
+721 PRDGSTEARI

-747 PVAARQVLE
+747 PVAARHVLE
-756 TALMEV
+756 TAME
-762 GLRGEPRGALVLRLR
+762 EMEQQSGALDSQVLRLH

-792 ALQAAEPA
+792 ALKAAEPA
-800 LAESSEVGRFA
+800 LQETSDAGLFA

-829 SLIAVLEKTAET
+829 SLLAVLERTAAA
-841 SSDRPFGARVPAL
+841 SPDRPLGARVPAL
-854 RGLHL
+854 RGLYW
-859 QLTGQPMPAAQSYR
+859 QLAGQPMPAAQAYR
-873 EAARR
+873 EAVRR
-878 CDQLHDLHGQTAAL
+878 CDELHDIHGQAAAV

-903 QFGEAL
+903 QYGEAL

-937 LFLQLGDLDAAS
+937 LFLQLGDLESAS
-949 RTARRLRGEA
+949 RSALRLRDEA
-959 SATKVE
+959 GATKAE
-965 AFLAYSSSLDAD
+965 ALLAFAKYLDAD
-977 IARRQ
+977 IARRK
-982 GAPRTALPLYLAA
+982 GAPGTAVPLYLAA
-995 EEAFARAGNPPMAQA
+995 GQDFGRAGNQPMAQA

-1021 AGQAA
+1021 AGQAT
-1026 EALVAWNRIRS
+1026 EGLVAWGQIRS
-1037 TTANQAA
+1037 TPLSPGA
-1044 SPEVGSPIDEMSALA
+1044 SPADAALGDEMFVLA
-1059 QARIALATPA
+1059 KARIVLALPLRDA
-1069 QETEGNGELGHRLS
+1069 ESERELGRHLS
-1083 ALANAALA
+1083 SLVDAALA
-1091 QGRRP
+1091 QGRKP
-1096 VAWRAAQLAARL
+1096 AAWRAAQLASRL
-1108 LRRVGDAHAGEE
+1108 FAQAGDGRASDER
-1120 QARAARIFEEVK
+1120 ARAARIFEEVK
-1132 MNTPI
+1132 MNTPM
-1137 QYRSCLDHD
+1137 QYRSGLDRD
-1146 PEAPAASLLSGDA
+1146 PEAPLLSTASGDA
-1159 RTATALLVERVARA
+1159 RTATGLLIERATRA
-1173 EGRLRRLQRIN
+1173 EERLRRLQRIN

-1192 LPRVLEAVIDTA
+1192 LARVLEAVIDTA

-1216 LKDGSGELVVKVA
+1216 LKDGTGELVVKVA
-1229 RNIEQPTL
+1229 RNIDQTTL

-1287 PLSVKGAVVGTIYV
+1287 PLSVKGNVVGTIYV

-1311 DEALAMVM
+1311 GQAQAMVI

-1324 AAIAIENARLLSE
+1324 GAIAIENARLVSE
-1337 LRRRET
+1337 LRRREN
-1343 QVQALNRRLEHEL
+1343 QVQSLNRRLEHEL

-1431 PRRDRAFVSENC
+1431 SRRDRPFVSENC

-1464 GADRETRGLF
+1464 GADREARGLF

-1531 GLLAQGK
+1531 RLMEQGK
-1538 FRQDLFFRISVVRL
+1538 FRQDLYFRVSVVRL

-1560 SDDIPLLVQ
+1560 SEDVPLLVQ
-1569 HFMQKAA
+1569 HFLQKAA
-1576 ATSGTAVKSVDAS
+1576 AASGTAIKSVDAS
-1589 AMAKLCSYRW
+1589 ALTRLCGYRW

-1616 SGPVVS
+1616 SGPVVT
-1622 VADLSPQVRAGFDP
+1622 VADLSPQVRAGADP
-1636 VASVADERDGI
+1636 TSVFADERDGG

-1656 ERTLIREAMAKC
+1656 ERTLIREAMTKC
-1668 GANQTKAAKA
+1668 GGNQTKAAKA

-1687 KKLRRYH
+1687 KKLRRYR

>member
-1 MAAANEVGTS
+1 MAVGNQVGTS
-11 GGAGNSLWP
+11 RGEGNGPWP
-20 LIADRYRLG
+20 LVADRYRLG
-29 RRLGSGASSEVY
+29 GRLGVGASSEVY
-41 AAEDLA
+41 ATEDLA
-47 DHTDCAVK
+47 SHTACAVK
-55 LFSADLD
+55 LFPADLES
-62 PGAVA
+62 GAIA

-95 GGLAGRP
+95 GALAGRL
-102 FLVTDHLSG
+102 FLVTDRLSG
-111 LDLAAHLAA
+111 PDLAAHLAA
-120 AHGEDR
+120 ARGEDR
-126 FHRFAAAAED
+126 FRRFAAAAED
-136 LADAV
+136 LADAL

-153 ISPSNVRCDREGR
+153 ISTSNVRCDHEGR
-166 PVLIDLGLSERLR
+166 PVLIDFGLSERLL
-179 PISGDHDGLGTVAAG
+179 PVTGAHDDLGLVVAG

-209 ERGSA
+209 ERGPA

-224 YAAWTGVPPFG
+224 YAVWTGVPPFG
-235 VGMEA
+235 VGMDA
-240 VRRLMESP
+240 VRRLMEGP
-248 PPTPSVLCPGL
+248 PPPPSSLCPGL
-259 PAAWDALLGRLLAV
+259 PADWDALLGRLLAV
-273 ASENRPASARDLLRE
+273 ATEKRPASARDLLRE
-288 IRRILPNNVTPVE
+288 IRRILPDNVTPVE
-301 LDLSVPYPAGD
+301 LDLSVPHPAGD
-312 PLAGLL
+312 PLAGLV
-318 VGRAKQTQAL
+318 VGRVKQEQAI
-328 WALVERLAEGNAPAG
+328 WALVERLAEGNARAA
-343 VVTVSGPPGSG
+343 VATVSGPPGSG

-378 SVDERGLVALQ
+378 TVDERGLAALQ
-389 AELPARPGEAIPLW
+389 ADLPVHPGEPTLPW
-403 DEPARSLQA
+403 DEPTRSLQA
-412 RTAALVDALETR
+412 RTAALVDALEAR

-434 GPGEQEELLAQ
+434 GPGRQEELVAQ
-445 AAAEGSPGGRLLVIL
+445 AVAEGSPGGRLLVIV

-467 SAEAVDLRLG
+467 STEAIDFQLG
-477 PLQVEDI
+477 PLQAEDI
-484 CALAAHAAGT
+484 CALAGYAAGS
-494 EPTSQVVDQIVRASG
+494 EPTSRVVEQIVRASG

-543 ARLLDTTFAG
+543 GRLLDTTFAG
-553 LSYNTRAWLTAL
+553 LSCNTRAWLTAL
-565 VLAQSQKLVADLGE
+565 VLAQSPKLVTD
-579 WDPLTWR
+579 
-586 LDTAVA
+586 LDTAMAV
-592 MREAQTAGWFEASQL
+592 REAQTAGWLGSSELTVS
-607 AVPTESHAAAVFRAV
+607 TESHAAAVFRAV
-622 KRDKALHPLVR
+622 KRDKTLHPLVG
-633 RAIQPLSESDPR
+633 RAIRPLSESDPR
-645 RGEAHLALG
+645 RAEAHLALG
-654 EIEQAATCFR
+654 EPEQAATCFR
-664 AAALAAGGA
+664 AAAQAAGEA

-682 AIRARAADPEAGTP
+682 AMRARAAVPETGTP
-696 TEHLAWATALGLVGQ
+696 SEHIAWATALGLVGQ
-711 YDEALAALGT
+711 YDDALAVLDA
-721 PAPDGTMEIKI
+721 PPPDGRMEVKI

-756 TALMEV
+756 TALKEM
-762 GLRGEPRGALVLRLR
+762 GLLEEPRGSVVLRLR
-777 ARLARLLVSCGLYSE
+777 ARLARLLVSCGLFSE

-800 LAESSEVGRFA
+800 LGESSDAGLFA

-829 SLIAVLEKTAET
+829 SLIAALEKTVET
-841 SSDRPFGARVPAL
+841 SPDRPLAARVPAL
-854 RGLHL
+854 RGLYW
-859 QLTGQPMPAAQSYR
+859 QLTGQPMPAAQAYR

-878 CDQLHDLHGQTAAL
+878 CDELHDIHGQTAAIL
-892 FNLGCVLADTG
+892 NLGCVLADTG

-937 LFLQLGDLDAAS
+937 LLLQLGDLEAAS
-949 RTARRLRGEA
+949 RTARRLRDEA
-959 SATKVE
+959 NATKVE
-965 AFLAYSSSLDAD
+965 AFLAYASSLDAD
-977 IARRQ
+977 IARRR
-982 GAPRTALPLYLAA
+982 GAFHTALPLYLAA
-995 EEAFARAGNPPMAQA
+995 EEAFARMGNPPMAEA
-1010 SALARAEALAE
+1010 SSLSRAEVLAE

-1026 EALVAWNRIRS
+1026 EALIAWNRIRS
-1037 TTANQAA
+1037 TTTNQT
-1044 SPEVGSPIDEMSALA
+1044 GSPGAGSAGDEMLTLA
-1059 QARIALATPA
+1059 QARIALALPA
-1069 QETEGNGELGHRLS
+1069 ENAESDGKLGRRMS
-1083 ALANAALA
+1083 ALADAALA

-1096 VAWRAAQLAARL
+1096 AAWRAAQMASRL
-1108 LRRVGDAHAGEE
+1108 LKRAGDAHALEE

-1132 MNTPI
+1132 MNTPTP
-1137 QYRSCLDHD
+1137 YRSGLDHD
-1146 PEAPAASLLSGDA
+1146 PEAPSVSLLSADA
-1159 RTATALLVERVARA
+1159 RTATALLVERAARA
-1173 EGRLRRLQRIN
+1173 EGRLRRVARIN

-1229 RNIEQPTL
+1229 RNIEQTTL

-1311 DEALAMVM
+1311 DEALVMVM

-1324 AAIAIENARLLSE
+1324 AAIAIENARLVSE
-1337 LRRRET
+1337 LRRREN

-1383 HQIVG
+1383 RQIVG

-1431 PRRDRAFVSENC
+1431 PRRDRPFVSENC

-1464 GADRETRGLF
+1464 GADREARGLF

-1514 PQKVNVRVLVA
+1514 SQKVNVRVLVA

-1531 GLLAQGK
+1531 RLVEQGK

-1560 SDDIPLLVQ
+1560 SEDIPLLVQ
-1569 HFMQKAA
+1569 HFMHKAA
-1576 ATSGTAVKSVDAS
+1576 AASDTAVKSVDAS
-1589 AMAKLCSYRW
+1589 AMTKLCCYRW

-1616 SGPVVS
+1616 SGPVVA
-1622 VADLSPQVRAGFDP
+1622 VADLSPQVRAGSDP
-1636 VASVADERDGI
+1636 AAALADERDGI

-1656 ERTLIREAMAKC
+1656 ERTLIREAMTSC

-1694 IAT
+1694 IAM

>member
-1 MAAANEVGTS
+1 MVAVNEVGTS
-11 GGAGNSLWP
+11 TGAGERPWP
-20 LIADRYRLG
+20 MVANRYRLG
-29 RRLGSGASSEVY
+29 RRLGVGASGDVY
-41 AAEDLA
+41 AADDLA
-47 DHTDCAVK
+47 DHAACAVK
-55 LFSADLD
+55 LFPAGLEAA
-62 PGAVA
+62 AVS
-67 RLLDEFGRLSELG
+67 RLLDEFGRLSELD

-85 RVRDTGRIAE
+85 RVRDTGRISE
-95 GGLAGRP
+95 GPLAGRL
-102 FLVTDHLSG
+102 FLVTDQLAG
-111 LDLAAHLAA
+111 ADLLAHLAA
-120 AHGEDR
+120 ARGEDR
-126 FHRFAAAAED
+126 LRRFAAAADD
-136 LADAV
+136 LADAL

-153 ISPSNVRCDREGR
+153 ISPGNIRCDHEGR
-166 PVLIDLGLSERLR
+166 PVLIDFGLSAHVL
-179 PISGDHDGLGTVAAG
+179 PVLGAHDGLGTVAAG

-209 ERGSA
+209 ERGPA

-224 YAAWTGVPPFG
+224 YAAWTDVPPFG

-240 VRRLMESP
+240 VRRLMEGP
-248 PPTPSVLCPGL
+248 PPAPSSLCPGL
-259 PAAWDALLGRLLAV
+259 PAKWDALLGRLMALA
-273 ASENRPASARDLLRE
+273 AEHRPGSARELLRE
-288 IRRILPNNVTPVE
+288 IHRILPDGVTPVE

-312 PLAGLL
+312 PLAGVL
-318 VGRAKQTQAL
+318 VGRGKEERAL
-328 WALVERLAEGNAPAG
+328 WALLERLAEGNAPSV

-354 RRTLIRRVLRDVRLA
+354 RRTLIRRVLRDLRLA
-369 LLSQTLPSF
+369 LLSQTLPPIM
-378 SVDERGLVALQ
+378 VDERGLTALQ
-389 AELPARPGEAIPLW
+389 ADLTVPPAEQVPSW

-412 RTAALVDALETR
+412 RTVALVDALEVR
-424 AQQRPLCLVL
+424 ARQQPLCLVL
-434 GPGEQEELLAQ
+434 GLGREEELLAE
-445 AAAEGSPGGRLLVIL
+445 AVAGGAPSGRLLVIV
-460 PTEQALR
+460 PTEKALR
-467 SAEAVDLRLG
+467 SVGAVDFTLG
-477 PLQVEDI
+477 PLRAENLR
-484 CALAAHAAGT
+484 ALAGHAAGV
-494 EPTSQVVDQIVRASG
+494 EPTPQVVEQIVRASA

-522 VQQVREGRPEAFR
+522 VQQVREGRPQNFR

-543 ARLLDTTFAG
+543 GRLLDATFAR
-553 LSYNTRAWLTAL
+553 LSRNSRAWITAL
-565 VLAQSQKLVADLGE
+565 VFAQSPKQATDLA
-579 WDPLTWR
+579 TWGQ
-586 LDTAVA
+586 LDTAA
-592 MREAQTAGWFEASQL
+592 ATREAQSAGWMGESEL
-607 AVPTESHAAAVFRAV
+607 TIPTESHAAAVFRAI
-622 KRDKALHPLVR
+622 KRDETLHPLVH
-633 RAIQPLSESDPR
+633 RAIHPLSESNPR
-645 RGEAHLALG
+645 RAEAHLVLG
-654 EIEQAATCFR
+654 EPEQATACFR
-664 AAALAAGGA
+664 VAARAAGEV

-682 AIRARAADPEAGTP
+682 AMRTRDIDPAAGTP
-696 TEHLAWATALGLVGQ
+696 AEHIAWATALGVVGQ
-711 YDEALAALGT
+711 YDDALAVLDT
-721 PAPDGTMEIKI
+721 PPRDGSMEVKI
-732 ELAERRAWLLGRRGD
+732 ELVERRAWLLGRRGD
-747 PVAARQVLE
+747 PVAARHVLE
-756 TALMEV
+756 TALEEV
-762 GLRGEPRGALVLRLR
+762 GRLGGPRSSPILRLR

-800 LAESSEVGRFA
+800 LHETSDAGLFA

-829 SLIAVLEKTAET
+829 SLIAALEKAAEASPDT
-841 SSDRPFGARVPAL
+841 PLGARVPAL
-854 RGLHL
+854 RGLYW
-859 QLTGQPMPAAQSYR
+859 QLAGQPVPAAQAYR

-878 CDQLHDLHGQTAAL
+878 CDELHDIHGEAAAV

-937 LFLQLGDLDAAS
+937 LFLQLGDLESAS
-949 RTARRLRGEA
+949 RSARRLRAEA
-959 SATKVE
+959 SATKAE
-965 AFLAYSSSLDAD
+965 AFLAYASSLDAD
-977 IARRQ
+977 IARSQ
-982 GAPRTALPLYLAA
+982 GAPRTSLPLYLAA
-995 EEAFARAGNPPMAQA
+995 QEAFARAGNHPMAEA
-1010 SALARAEALAE
+1010 SALARAEAMAE

-1026 EALVAWNRIRS
+1026 EALLAWGRIRLPDAS
-1037 TTANQAA
+1037 PVIAPSAA
-1044 SPEVGSPIDEMSALA
+1044 SSGDEM
-1059 QARIALATPA
+1059 I
-1069 QETEGNGELGHRLS
+1069 
-1083 ALANAALA
+1083 ALA
-1091 QGRRP
+1091 QGRIVLALAPKTAESDRELGRRLSTLADGALAQGRKP
-1096 VAWRAAQLAARL
+1096 AAWRAAQLAARL
-1108 LRRVGDAHAGEE
+1108 FTRVGDAHASEE
-1120 QARAARIFEEVK
+1120 QARAAHIFEEVK
-1132 MNTPI
+1132 MNTPM
-1137 QYRSCLDHD
+1137 QYRSGLDHD
-1146 PEAPAASLLSGDA
+1146 PEAPSLSMASSDA
-1159 RTATALLVERVARA
+1159 RTATALLIERAARA
-1173 EGRLRRLQRIN
+1173 EERLRRLQRIN

-1192 LPRVLEAVIDTA
+1192 LARVLETVIDTA

-1229 RNIEQPTL
+1229 RNIDQTTL

-1287 PLSVKGAVVGTIYV
+1287 PLSVKGNVVGTIYV

-1311 DEALAMVM
+1311 DEAQAMVM

-1324 AAIAIENARLLSE
+1324 AAIAIENARLVSE
-1337 LRRRET
+1337 LRRREN

-1383 HQIVG
+1383 RQIVG
-1388 QTPRMLDLFHL
+1388 QTPRMQDLFHL
-1399 LDRVTDTALPVVIE
+1399 LDRVTDTSLPVVIE

-1431 PRRDRAFVSENC
+1431 PRRDRPFVSENC

-1451 ESALFGHVKGAFT
+1451 ESTLFGHVKGAFT
-1464 GADRETRGLF
+1464 GADREARGLF

-1481 LFLDEVAEMS
+1481 LFLDELAEMS

-1514 PQKVNVRVLVA
+1514 PQKVDVRVLVA

-1531 GLLAQGK
+1531 RLVEQGK

-1560 SDDIPLLVQ
+1560 SEDIPLLVQ

-1576 ATSGTAVKSVDAS
+1576 SASGSAAKSVDGS
-1589 AMAKLCSYRW
+1589 ALAKLCSYRW
-1599 PGNVRELENEIT
+1599 PGNVRELENEVT

-1616 SGPVVS
+1616 SGPVVG
-1622 VADLSPQVRAGFDP
+1622 VADLSPHVRAGSDP
-1636 VASVADERDGI
+1636 SAALADERDGM

-1656 ERTLIREAMAKC
+1656 ERMLIREAMTEC
-1668 GANQTKAAKA
+1668 GGNQTKAAKA

-1687 KKLRRYH
+1687 KKLHRYR

>member
-1 MAAANEVGTS
+1 M
-11 GGAGNSLWP
+11 GG
-20 LIADRYRLG
+20 
-29 RRLGSGASSEVY
+29 SSEVY

-47 DHTDCAVK
+47 DHSACAVK
-55 LFSADLD
+55 LFPAGLE
-62 PGAVA
+62 PAHVA
-67 RLLDEFGRLSELG
+67 RLLDEFARLSDLG

-85 RVRDTGRIAE
+85 RVRDTGRIAA
-95 GGLAGRP
+95 GALAGRL
-102 FLVTDHLSG
+102 FLVTDHLAG
-111 LDLAAHLAA
+111 PDLAAHLAA
-120 AHGEDR
+120 ARGEDR
-126 FHRFAAAAED
+126 LRRLAAAAED

-153 ISPSNVRCDREGR
+153 ISPGNVRCDREGR
-166 PVLIDLGLSERLR
+166 PVLIDFGLSERLL
-179 PISGDHDGLGTVAAG
+179 PVPGTHDGLGTTAAG

-209 ERGSA
+209 ERGPA

-240 VRRLMESP
+240 VRRLMEGP
-248 PPTPSVLCPGL
+248 PPAPSSLCPGL
-259 PAAWDALLGRLLAV
+259 PADWDALLGRLMAFTT
-273 ASENRPASARDLLRE
+273 EERPASARDLLRE
-288 IRRILPNNVTPVE
+288 IRRMLPDNVTAAE

-312 PLAGLL
+312 PLAGLV
-318 VGRAKQTQAL
+318 VGRANEERAL
-328 WALVERLAEGNAPAG
+328 WALVERLAEGHAPTA
-343 VVTVSGPPGSG
+343 VVTVSGPTGSG
-354 RRTLIRRVLRDVRLA
+354 RRSLIRRVLRDGRLA
-369 LLSQTLPSF
+369 LLSQTLPPF
-378 SVDERGLVALQ
+378 TVDERGLVALQ
-389 AELPARPGEAIPLW
+389 ADLPVRPAEPAPAW

-412 RTAALVDALETR
+412 RAVALVDALETR
-424 AQQRPLCLVL
+424 ARQQPLCLVL
-434 GPGEQEELLAQ
+434 GLGREEELVAETLAG
-445 AAAEGSPGGRLLVIL
+445 GSPGGRLLVIV
-460 PTEQALR
+460 PTEDALR
-467 SAEAVDLRLG
+467 AAGVVDLRLG
-477 PLQVEDI
+477 PLGPQDI
-484 CALAAHAAGT
+484 RALAGHGAGA
-494 EPTSQVVDQIVRASG
+494 EPSSQVVEQIARASG

-522 VQQVREGRPEAFR
+522 VQQVREGRPDAFR
-535 VDEDDADF
+535 VDADDADF
-543 ARLLDTTFAG
+543 SRLLDTTFAS
-553 LSYNTRAWLTAL
+553 LSRNTRAWLTC
-565 VLAQSQKLVADLGE
+565 LAFARSPKLVADLAAWGK
-579 WDPLTWR
+579 
-586 LDTAVA
+586 LDIAAATG
-592 MREAQTAGWFEASQL
+592 EAQTAGWLGGSDL
-607 AVPTESHAAAVFRAV
+607 TIPTESHVAAVFRAV
-622 KRDKALHPLVR
+622 KRDKTLHPLVR
-633 RAIQPLSESDPR
+633 RTIQPLSESDPR
-645 RGEAHLALG
+645 RAEAHVVLG
-654 EIEQAATCFR
+654 EDEQATTCFR
-664 AAALAAGGA
+664 AAARTAGEA

-682 AIRARAADPEAGTP
+682 AMRARAVDPETGTP
-696 TEHLAWATALGLVGQ
+696 AERIAWATALGLVGQ
-711 YDEALAALGT
+711 YDDALTVLNA
-721 PAPDGTMEIKI
+721 PAQNGTMEIEI

-756 TALMEV
+756 TALKEV
-762 GLRGEPRGALVLRLR
+762 EPLEGPRGSQVLRLR

-800 LAESSEVGRFA
+800 LEESSDAGLFA
-811 QEAAALAL
+811 REAAALAL

-829 SLIAVLEKTAET
+829 SLIAGLEKTAGA
-841 SSDRPFGARVPAL
+841 SPASPLGARVPAL
-854 RGLHL
+854 RGLYW

-878 CDQLHDLHGQTAAL
+878 CDELHDIHGQAAAV

-923 IVTDLALALYNTGL
+923 IATDLALALYNTGL
-937 LFLQLGDLDAAS
+937 LFLQLGDLEAAS
-949 RTARRLRGEA
+949 RTARRLRDEA
-959 SATKVE
+959 GATKAE
-965 AFLAYSSSLDAD
+965 AFLAFASSLDAD

-982 GAPRTALPLYLAA
+982 GAPRIALPLYLAA
-995 EEAFARAGNPPMAQA
+995 EEAFARAGNQPMAEA
-1010 SALARAEALAE
+1010 STLARAEALAE

-1026 EALVAWNRIRS
+1026 EAFIAWGRIRS
-1037 TTANQAA
+1037 TGA
-1044 SPEVGSPIDEMSALA
+1044 SPGASPADAAPGDEML
-1059 QARIALATPA
+1059 
-1069 QETEGNGELGHRLS
+1069 
-1083 ALANAALA
+1083 ALA
-1091 QGRRP
+1091 QGRIVLALPPEKSERDRKLGRHLSSLADAALAQERKP
-1096 VAWRAAQLAARL
+1096 AAWRAAQLASRL
-1108 LRRVGDAHAGEE
+1108 LRRVGDARASDE
-1120 QARAARIFEEVK
+1120 QARAARVFEEVK
-1132 MNTPI
+1132 MNTPT
-1137 QYRSCLDHD
+1137 QYRSGLDRD
-1146 PEAPAASLLSGDA
+1146 PEAPSLGLASSDA
-1159 RTATALLVERVARA
+1159 RTATTLLVERAARA
-1173 EGRLRRLQRIN
+1173 EGRLRRLARIN
-1184 KRLNSDLR
+1184 KRLNSELR
-1192 LPRVLEAVIDTA
+1192 LARVLEAVIDTA

-1229 RNIEQPTL
+1229 RNIDQTTL

-1287 PLSVKGAVVGTIYV
+1287 PLSVKGNVVGTIYV

-1311 DEALAMVM
+1311 DEAQAMVM

-1324 AAIAIENARLLSE
+1324 AAIAIENARLVSE
-1337 LRRRET
+1337 LRRREN

-1383 HQIVG
+1383 RQIVG
-1388 QTPRMLDLFHL
+1388 QTPRMQDLFHL
-1399 LDRVTDTALPVVIE
+1399 LDRVTDTSLPVVIE

-1431 PRRDRAFVSENC
+1431 PRRDRPFVSENC

-1451 ESALFGHVKGAFT
+1451 ESTLFGHVKGAFT
-1464 GADRETRGLF
+1464 GADREARGLF

-1481 LFLDEVAEMS
+1481 LFLDELAEMS

-1514 PQKVNVRVLVA
+1514 PQKVDVRVLVA

-1531 GLLAQGK
+1531 RLVEQGK

-1560 SDDIPLLVQ
+1560 SEDIPLLVQ

-1576 ATSGTAVKSVDAS
+1576 SASGSAAKSVDGS
-1589 AMAKLCSYRW
+1589 ALAKLCSYRW
-1599 PGNVRELENEIT
+1599 PGNVRELENEVT

-1616 SGPVVS
+1616 SGPVVG
-1622 VADLSPQVRAGFDP
+1622 VADLSPHVRAGSDP
-1636 VASVADERDGI
+1636 SAALADERDGM

-1656 ERTLIREAMAKC
+1656 ERMLIREAMTEC
-1668 GANQTKAAKA
+1668 GGNQTKAAKA

-1687 KKLRRYH
+1687 KKLHRYR